1 MHEATSFR
9 VEVLASKGPTR
20 SPRGAPGGRH
30 GRLTSRT
37 RAACRRACVPER
49 PVPRRP
55 RAPTSAVGWCPGSG
69 VRRIQR
75 IPRLRVW
82 AAGACGASG
91 GPREARWFPRGGGGV
106 ARRPSRERRAAAGRE
121 RRRLARRRR
130 RRRHVER
137 PQLLHQLGGGRVCG
151 VCGAHLLG
159 HVRYRLHP
167 SVLGRLQLHPAVSGP
182 AAKAAGESRGPEEGA
197 SRPVLPHTLLALV
210 RNGTRAIP
218 VPLPPTTD
226 VTVQCSGEVA
236 VRAGVGAS
244 LISAARW
251 LTLFCLVITEVKS
264 PHTCFLRDPSGS
276 RHEYSRHI
284 LRAAKL

>member
-1 MHEATSFR
+1 M
-9 VEVLASKGPTR
+9 
-20 SPRGAPGGRH
+20 
-30 GRLTSRT
+30 
-37 RAACRRACVPER
+37 PER

-69 VRRIQR
+69 VRRIQQ

-91 GPREARWFPRGGGGV
+91 GPREARWFPRGGGGG
-106 ARRPSRERRAAAGRE
+106 ARRLSRERRAAAGRE
-121 RRRLARRRR
+121 RRRRLARRRR

-210 RNGTRAIP
+210 RNGTRATP

-251 LTLFCLVITEVKS
+251 LTLFCLVITEVES

-276 RHEYSRHI
+276 RYEYSRHI